1 MQHFDSF
8 VLFVGFSDALKIR
21 FPIYTKDVLNY
32 VSDYLCR
39 KRIKHVNFL
48 LQEKN
53 RLRNEANAAK
63 RAKKKEEKEEE
74 ERKAMFDGQ
83 TLRGKIK
90 QLQHIGQPSQSTFQF
105 NFVFIFCYLNEF
117 FVSISI
123 EIK

>member
-1 MQHFDSF
+1 M
-8 VLFVGFSDALKIR
+8 VVGFSDALKIR

-63 RAKKKEEKEEE
+63 RAKKKKEKEEE
-74 ERKAMFDGQ
+74 ERKELFDGQ

-90 QLQHIGQPSQSTFQF
+90 QLQHIG
-105 NFVFIFCYLNEF
+105 
-117 FVSISI
+117 
-123 EIK
+123 